1 MKIPLRSFVERFL
14 LVALLEGLDTLG
26 DGTWLEAV
34 GQQGNPGLQSLPL
47 LVLCEVKNGL
57 PTCSQGFHVLLKH
70 RITQPQSKPSEA
82 VSLNHFLLMLFS

>member
-34 GQQGNPGLQSLPL
+34 GQQGN
-47 LVLCEVKNGL
+47 LVSSPFRFLSSVK
-57 PTCSQGFHVLLKH
+57 
-70 RITQPQSKPSEA
+70 
-82 VSLNHFLLMLFS
+82 